1 MEGSSDSKKP
11 DGVVKTPIPSPDDHE
26 ADWQAKIAKAKEARK
41 AGLAS
46 RKGKPVTFAS
56 HTFGPT

>member
-11 DGVVKTPIPSPDDHE
+11 GGAKTPIPYPIDHD
-26 ADWQAKIAKAKEARK
+26 ANWQAKIAKAKEARK
-41 AGLAS
+41 EGLAS

-56 HTFGPT
+56 HTFGPA